1 MKNTRPP
8 TSRLENSRSEIDM
21 REIKFRAWDGE
32 YNKMHKIS
40 GISWRDITGFGE
52 PERYAR
58 DSIQDLDF
66 AESDKVCWVSP
77 YFFTDG
83 LNYEEGLKVMEA
95 ELKEHEERLQKI
107 ILMQYT
113 GLKDKN
119 GKEIYEGDVVE
130 YQYLNTLEQEVRK
143 AEVKLLSIGD
153 VNRNITAYYPFCYS
167 ISGSY
172 KERDREIT
180 ECYLTPANDCEVI
193 GNIYENPEL
202 LK

>member
-1 MKNTRPP
+1 
-8 TSRLENSRSEIDM
+8 M

-107 ILMQYT
+107 ILMQFT

-119 GKEIYEGDVVE
+119 GKEIYEGDIVKDE
-130 YQYLNTLEQEVRK
+130 NNIREV
-143 AEVKLLSIGD
+143 IFHIPDG
-153 VNRNITAYYPFCYS
+153 VNNIYGFTQ
-167 ISGSY
+167 
-172 KERDREIT
+172 RDIKKNEWVGFNKIENDFEI
-180 ECYLTPANDCEVI
+180 I